1 MQKKALVIINQHT
14 AKQRLKTELLSLL
27 DIFTRGGYA
36 CVTRPTQKAGDATV
50 YTQQNAA
57 MFDLVVTIGGDGTLN
72 EVIAGL
78 CMLSN
83 DQTIPNDRIPPIGYI
98 PAGTTNDFA
107 ASLGLP
113 TDPIAAAEVIVSGQP
128 RYFDCGRIDGH
139 IFNYIASFGAFTE
152 VSYDTPQPLKNL
164 FGHFAYLLE
173 GVKHLGD
180 IKPTHLTFSFTRADG
195 ECETIEDDFAFGA
208 FANTLSIGGVIHFDS
223 NEVDLSDG
231 LHEYLLVRMPKNIAE
246 LNETA
251 LELSSLQNPNRKSGS
266 RIYYGKF
273 SGGVVEFGADEAM
286 NGIAWSIDGERIVTS
301 SRCKIEN
308 LHCAWKLVL

>member
-14 AKQRLKTELLSLL
+14 AKQRLRIELLSLL
-27 DIFTRGGYA
+27 DIFTRGGWA

-57 MFDLVVTIGGDGTLN
+57 MFDLVVTVGGDGTLN

-78 CMLSN
+78 CALPE
-83 DQTIPNDRIPPIGYI
+83 DERPPIGYI

-107 ASLGLP
+107 AGVGLP
-113 TDPIAAAEVIVSGQP
+113 TDPIEAAERIVSGSP

-164 FGHFAYLLE
+164 FGHFSYLLE

-180 IKPTHLTFSFTRADG
+180 IKPTRLRFSFTGADG
-195 ECETIEDDFAFGA
+195 ECETVEDDYAFGA
-208 FANTLSIGGVIHFDS
+208 FVNTLSIGGVIRLDS
-223 NEVDLSDG
+223 NEVDFCDG

-251 LELSSLQNPNRKSGS
+251 IELSSLQNPNRKSGS
-266 RIYYGKF
+266 RVCFGKF
-273 SGGVVEFGADEAM
+273 SSGVVEFESDEAM
-286 NGIAWSIDGERIVTS
+286 NGIAWSIDGERIVTN

-308 LHCAWKLVL
+308 LHRAWKLVI